1 MAGIDFNQL
10 TNRHGS
16 YSLHPKRALWARQ
29 ILTLLLAAAV
39 AACGSSGTAQRG
51 EVGFVEGFLGG
62 VVADEPLAAQ
72 IGREI
77 LSRGGSAADAAV
89 AIGITLSVT
98 YPAAASLGGGGVC
111 VVHDKGSN
119 KTETIDF
126 LARAPRS
133 IPQSATRPTAV
144 PGNPRGFF
152 ALHSRYGR
160 LDWSQ
165 LLAPAEQLARFGN
178 VVSRSLAR
186 TLATVGP
193 ALLQDMDSRR
203 IFINPNGNKV
213 IGEGDKLV
221 QVDLA
226 AMLGNLRRRGPGEF
240 YSGQMAQRL
249 VTAVNEVGGSLS
261 LNDLRNMRPEWRETV
276 KMPIGNH
283 ILHFAPPPA
292 DAGTVEAEL
301 ISILT
306 RIKSYADAP
315 EAERP
320 HLLIESFKRVFADRV
335 RRQNATAIPIDRLA
349 ETHHR
354 QIMANYRPNAQT
366 PANQVGLPARLPPEN
381 PAATSF
387 VTIDRSGSAVA
398 CGLTMNNIFGIGRV
412 ARGTGIMLAATPG
425 QYGGGPASLGPVILV
440 NPNSKL
446 TYLAAGSSGGATA
459 STSLVQVLLGVL
471 VEKQPLEDVI
481 NRKRVHHGGRPDLAY
496 FEQGLD
502 ANKIQSLTQRGHR
515 VAATPSL
522 GQVNAIYCDQG
533 LPYDAETKTDIC
545 AMRADPRG
553 AGIALSAD

>member
-1 MAGIDFNQL
+1 MV
-10 TNRHGS
+10 T
-16 YSLHPKRALWARQ
+16 AL
-29 ILTLLLAAAV
+29 
-39 AACGSSGTAQRG
+39 AACGSNKTAPLG

-72 IGREI
+72 IGRDI
-77 LSRGGSAADAAV
+77 LSAGGSAADAAV

-98 YPAAASLGGGGVC
+98 YPAAASLGGGGLC
-111 VVHDKGSN
+111 VVHDRATK
-119 KTETIDF
+119 KIETIEF

-133 IPQSATRPTAV
+133 IPRSATRPSAV

-186 TLATVGP
+186 TLTAVGP

-203 IFINPNGNKV
+203 IFINPNGTNV
-213 IGEGDKLV
+213 IGEGDTLV

-226 AMLGNLRRRGPGEF
+226 AVLGNLRRRGPGEF

-249 VTAVNEVGGSLS
+249 ITAVNEVGGSLS
-261 LNDLRNMRPEWRETV
+261 LDDLRNMRPEWRGTV

-292 DAGTVEAEL
+292 DAGTVEAQL

-306 RIKSYADAP
+306 RIRSYEDASV
-315 EAERP
+315 AERP
-320 HLLIESFKRVFADRV
+320 HLLIESFKRAFGDRV
-335 RRQNATAIPIDRLA
+335 RRQNATTPPIDRLA
-349 ETHHR
+349 EAHHR
-354 QIMANYRPNAQT
+354 RLMASYRPDAQT
-366 PANQVGLPARLPPEN
+366 HATQVGLPTQLPPEN

-412 ARGTGIMLAATPG
+412 ARGTGIMMAAIPG

-440 NPNSKL
+440 NPHTNL
-446 TYLAAGSSGGATA
+446 TFLAAGSTGGAVA

-471 VEKQPLEDVI
+471 VENQPLEDVL
-481 NRKRVHHGGRPDLAY
+481 NRKRVHHGGRPDIAY
-496 FEQGLD
+496 FEQGLGV
-502 ANKIQSLTQRGHR
+502 NNIRSLTQRGHR

-522 GQVNAIYCDQG
+522 GLVNAIYCDQG
-533 LPYDAETKTDIC
+533 LPYDSETTTDIC

-553 AGIALSAD
+553 AGIALGAD